1 MSSKFSQPFEIAEA
15 IHSAAIRLLRIVRVE
30 DTRAGIAPAQ
40 LSALSVLVFHGPVT
54 LGQLA
59 AVEQVKPPTMSRI
72 IQSLVQQGLVERVSQ
87 PTDRRALRLTATP
100 RGRKLLIAGK
110 QRRVRALA
118 KRLEHLSETDLKDLH
133 RTARIWSKI

>member
-1 MSSKFSQPFEIAEA
+1 MSSKTSRLFEIAEA

-59 AVEQVKPPTMSRI
+59 AAEQVKPPTMSRT
-72 IQSLVQQGLVERVSQ
+72 IQSLVQQGLVERIRQ
-87 PTDRRALRLTATP
+87 PTDRRALRLTATL
-100 RGRKLLIAGK
+100 RGRKLLIGGK
-110 QRRVRALA
+110 ERRVRALA
-118 KRLEHLSETDLKDLH
+118 KRLDHLSEADLKALH
-133 RTARIWSKI
+133 HAARILAQI

>member
-1 MSSKFSQPFEIAEA
+1 MSSKSSETIQVAEA
-15 IHSAAIRLLRIVRVE
+15 IHSVAIRLLRIVRVE

-40 LSALSVLVFHGPVT
+40 LSALSVLVFHGPAA

-59 AVEQVKPPTMSRI
+59 IAEQVKPPTMSRI
-72 IQSLVQQGLVERVSQ
+72 IQSLVQQGLVERISQ

-110 QRRVRALA
+110 ERRVRALA
-118 KRLEHLSETDLKDLH
+118 KRLKHLSEADLKALRH
-133 RTARIWSKI
+133 TARILSQI